1 MSTTIEIK
9 GVTYTQKENANGEI
23 QWEGKLKD
31 DNGEVTLI
39 HTDKEMKMLKQ
50 LNDIVQDG
58 YWVDEQGVKRTDS
71 GNIV

>member
-1 MSTTIEIK
+1 MSSTIEIK
-9 GVTYTQKENANGEI
+9 GVQYTMKETTSGEI
-23 QWEGKLKD
+23 QWEGRIKD
-31 DNGEVTLI
+31 DTGEVTLI